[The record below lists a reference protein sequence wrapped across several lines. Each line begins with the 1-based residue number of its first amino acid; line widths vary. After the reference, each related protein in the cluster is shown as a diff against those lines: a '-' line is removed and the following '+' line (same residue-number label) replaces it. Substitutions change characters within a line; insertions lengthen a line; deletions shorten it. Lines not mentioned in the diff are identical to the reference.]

1 MMTVSTSGRQTS
13 AALWRVRAVTLVL
26 AALAAASVVFWGL
39 KIGAPTPV
47 QVSAAALTTAQAEA
61 VDWAASARALGA
73 KKNSEAPA
81 ARALNAQRWV
91 LTGVVRAGT
100 SEGMALIAAE
110 GQPAKPYRLKSRLE
124 EGLFLVALEPRLA
137 HLGPSPEGPVS
148 ISLTLPKLRE
158 P

>member
-1 MMTVSTSGRQTS
+1 MMTVSTSDRPTV
-13 AALWRVRAVTLVL
+13 AALWRVRLLSLAL

-39 KIGAPTPV
+39 KISAPTPV
-47 QVSAAALTTAQAEA
+47 QVNTSALTIAETEA

-73 KKNSEAPA
+73 TQNSETPSV
-81 ARALNAQRWV
+81 RALNAQRWA
-91 LTGVVRAGT
+91 LTGVARAGT
-100 SEGMALIAAE
+100 AEGMALIAAE

-137 HLGPSPEGPVS
+137 HLGPTPEGPVS
-148 ISLTLPKLRE
+148 LTLTLPKLRE

>member
-1 MMTVSTSGRQTS
+1 MMTVSTSDRPSTG
-13 AALWRVRAVTLVL
+13 ALWRVRLVTLGV

-39 KIGAPTPV
+39 NIGALTPV
-47 QVSAAALTTAQAEA
+47 QVNTAALATAEAEA
-61 VDWAASARALGA
+61 VDWAASAGALGA
-73 KKNSEAPA
+73 TKNSEAPA

>member
-1 MMTVSTSGRQTS
+1 MMTVSTPDRPTAG
-13 AALWRVRAVTLVL
+13 ALWRVRVVSLAM
-26 AALAAASVVFWGL
+26 AALAASSVVFWGL
-39 KIGAPTPV
+39 KISAPTPV
-47 QVSAAALTTAQAEA
+47 QVSTAALTTAEAEA

-73 KKNSEAPA
+73 TKNSEAPS

-91 LTGVVRAGT
+91 LTGVARAGT
-100 SEGMALIAAE
+100 SEGMALIATE

-137 HLGPSPEGPVS
+137 HLGPTPEGPVS

>member
-1 MMTVSTSGRQTS
+1 
-13 AALWRVRAVTLVL
+13 VRLVTLGV

-39 KIGAPTPV
+39 NISAPTPV
-47 QVSAAALTTAQAEA
+47 QLNTAALATAEA
-61 VDWAASARALGA
+61 EVVDWAASARALGA
-73 KKNSEAPA
+73 IKNSETPA
-81 ARALNAQRWV
+81 AAALTAQRWV
-91 LTGVVRAGT
+91 LTGVARAGT
-100 SEGMALIAAE
+100 AEGMALIAAE

-124 EGLFLVALEPRLA
+124 EGLYLVALEPRLA